1 MLTIKDFVLVGEI
14 KPYYANYFNK
24 NGNLYSLCLEPCLN
38 GFDVAIYVRQGQGA
52 WEIIEPKKCTDFN
65 FGDRGLQFGI
75 EGLKQGQANMVLLR
89 ALKFANEFYKKFNN

>member
-1 MLTIKDFVLVGEI
+1 MLTIKDFCKEQIASGGHYL
-14 KPYYANYFNK
+14 A
-24 NGNLYSLCLEPCLN
+24 YSFGPFELCLEPCLS
-38 GFDVAIYVRQGQGA
+38 GFCVAIYGNGNDGVPEGLVD
-52 WEIIEPKKCTDFN
+52 EKKCTNFN